1 MGADVLLLLLEHALS
16 LDSIFDAGKP
26 WHVGWGATGVN
37 HSLLAAL
44 PGLETAL
51 SGLLSPAGLAVVVV
65 GTALGIFVGA
75 VPGLTGTMLIALML
89 PLTYGAD
96 PLLSMAFLISIY
108 VGAVSGGMITATLLR
123 MPGTPASIITTLDG
137 YPMAQQGKPGRALGL
152 GVMASWFG
160 GMVSWTF
167 LVLLTSPI
175 AKLSSRFG
183 FFEYFSLVM
192 MALVLIATI
201 GGKSLAKSL
210 FSGFLGI
217 LLAMPG
223 INAATGHTRLTFGI
237 TEMND
242 GFQLLPVLIGLF
254 AVNQILRDIINLE
267 QEAEPI
273 ELGDESVFLR
283 GRDFLHHGMNML
295 RSSVIGTWIGILPGI
310 GANIGSV
317 TAYSVTKSLSKEPE
331 KFGTGC
337 EDGVIASESANN
349 ATIGGALIPLIAM
362 GLPGSVVEAVLL
374 GALVIHGLQPGPR
387 LFSESPDMVYT
398 IMGAMLIANL
408 VMAVTM
414 LLSMRLLAK
423 VVHVPRPY
431 LLPVILCFCVV
442 GSFALSNRLFD
453 VWVMLA
459 FGLLGFALESMKIPL
474 APFIIGFVL
483 GPIAE
488 ENLSL
493 GLQASDGSFWPIVTR
508 PLSLLFITIAVVM
521 LLVPSIKRR
530 WSRRKVIAS

>member
-1 MGADVLLLLLEHALS
+1 M
-16 LDSIFDAGKP
+16 FDLQG
-26 WHVGWGATGVN
+26 
-37 HSLLAAL
+37 L
-44 PGLETAL
+44 PGLEGAIAAL
-51 SGLLSPAGLAVVVV
+51 TSPTGLAMVFV
-65 GTALGIFVGA
+65 GTVMGIFVGA
-75 VPGLTGTMLIALML
+75 VPGLTGTMLIALVL

-108 VGAVSGGMITATLLR
+108 VGAVSGGMITSTLLR

-137 YPMAQQGKPGRALGL
+137 HPMAKNGQPGRALGL
-152 GVMASWFG
+152 GIMASFVG
-160 GMVSWTF
+160 GLVSWGF

-175 AKLSSRFG
+175 ARLSSEFG

-201 GGKSLAKSL
+201 GGKSLPRSL

-223 INAATGHTRLTFGI
+223 INAATGHARMTFGI

-254 AVNQILRDIINLE
+254 AVNQILRDIVNV
-267 QEAEPI
+267 QQTSDPI
-273 ELGDESVFLR
+273 ELRGESVFLR
-283 GRDFLHHGMNML
+283 LADLTKHGVNLL

-317 TAYSVTKSLSKEPE
+317 TAYSVAKSMSKEPE
-331 KFGTGC
+331 KFGTGH
-337 EDGVIASESANN
+337 EDGVVASEAANN
-349 ATIGGALIPLIAM
+349 ATIGGSLIPLIAM

-387 LFSESPDMVYT
+387 LFQESPTMVYT
-398 IMGAMLIANL
+398 IMGAMLLANL
-408 VMAVTM
+408 IMAVTM
-414 LLSMRLLAK
+414 LCSMRLLAK
-423 VVHVPRPY
+423 VVRVPRPY
-431 LLPVILCFCVV
+431 LLPVILCFCVI
-442 GSFALSNRLFD
+442 GSYALANRLFD
-453 VWVMLA
+453 VWVMLGFA
-459 FGLLGFALESMKIPL
+459 VLGFFLESRKIPL

-488 ENLSL
+488 KNLSL
-493 GLQASDGSFWPIVTR
+493 GLQASDGSYWPIVTGKI
-508 PLSLLFITIAVVM
+508 SLLFIVISVLM
-521 LLVPSIKRR
+521 LIVPFIK
-530 WSRRKVIAS
+530 SRRAQVATE

>member
-1 MGADVLLLLLEHALS
+1 MQGIE
-16 LDSIFDAGKP
+16 
-26 WHVGWGATGVN
+26 
-37 HSLLAAL
+37 AAI
-44 PGLETAL
+44 
-51 SGLLSPAGLAVVVV
+51 SGLLSLSGIGVVLL
-65 GTALGIFVGA
+65 GTAMGIFVGA
-75 VPGLTGTMLIALML
+75 VPGLTGTMLIALVL

-137 YPMAQQGKPGRALGL
+137 YPMARNGQPGRALGL
-152 GVMASWFG
+152 GVMASAVG
-160 GMVSWTF
+160 GTVSWVF

-175 AKLSSRFG
+175 ARLSSQFG

-201 GGKSLAKSL
+201 GGASLSRSL

-217 LLAMPG
+217 FLAMPG
-223 INAATGHTRLTFGI
+223 INVATGHARLTFGI

-254 AVNQILRDIINLE
+254 AVNQILRDIVNIE
-267 QEAEPI
+267 EKGEPI
-273 ELGDESVFLR
+273 SLGEQSLWLR
-283 GRDFLHHGMNML
+283 PKDLAQHAVNLL

-317 TAYSVTKSLSKEPE
+317 AAYSVAKSMSKEPE

-337 EDGVIASESANN
+337 EEGVIASEAANN

-387 LFSESPDMVYT
+387 LFAESPSMVYT
-398 IMGAMLIANL
+398 IMGAMLMAN
-408 VMAVTM
+408 VAMAAMM
-414 LLSMRLLAK
+414 LLSMRWLAR
-423 VVHVPRPY
+423 VVMVPRPY
-431 LLPVILCFCVV
+431 LLPIILCFCVI

-453 VWVMLA
+453 VWVMLG
-459 FGLLGFALESMKIPL
+459 FGVLGFLLETCRIPL

-488 ENLSL
+488 KNLSL
-493 GLQASDGSFWPIVTR
+493 GLQASDGSYWPILTR
-508 PLSLLFITIAVVM
+508 PISLLFIAVAIGM
-521 LLVPSIKRR
+521 LALPLLKKFRSNTSGAIQ
-530 WSRRKVIAS
+530 

>member
-1 MGADVLLLLLEHALS
+1 MAGLHEALGALLC
-16 LDSIFDAGKP
+16 P
-26 WHVGWGATGVN
+26 T
-37 HSLLAAL
+37 
-44 PGLETAL
+44 
-51 SGLLSPAGLAVVVV
+51 GLAVIVV

-75 VPGLTGTMLIALML
+75 VPGMTGTMLIALVL

-96 PLLSMAFLISIY
+96 PLWSMALLISIY

-137 YPMAQQGKPGRALGL
+137 YPMARSGRPGRALGL
-152 GVMASWFG
+152 GIMASACG
-160 GMVSWTF
+160 GLVSWVF

-175 AKLSSRFG
+175 ARLSSHFG

-192 MALVLIATI
+192 MALVLIATV
-201 GGKSLAKSL
+201 GGGSLARAL

-217 LLAMPG
+217 FLAMPG
-223 INAATGHTRLTFGI
+223 INAATGGARMTFSV

-254 AVNQILRDIINLE
+254 AVNQILRDIVNIE
-267 QEAEPI
+267 ETGESI
-273 ELGDESVFLR
+273 ELSDQSLLLSP
-283 GRDFLHHGMNML
+283 RDFARHAANLI

-317 TAYSVTKSLSKEPE
+317 SAYSVAKSLSKEPE
-331 KFGTGC
+331 SFGTGC
-337 EDGVIASESANN
+337 EDGVVASEAANN

-387 LFSESPDMVYT
+387 LFAESPSMVYT
-398 IMGAMLIANL
+398 IMGAMLMANF
-408 VMAVTM
+408 VMAMIM
-414 LLSMRLLAK
+414 LLSMRWLAR
-423 VVHVPRPY
+423 VVMVPRAY
-431 LLPVILCFCVV
+431 LLPVILCFCVI
-442 GSFALSNRLFD
+442 GSFALSSRLFD

-459 FGLLGFALESMKIPL
+459 FGVLGFALESYRIPL

-488 ENLSL
+488 KNLSL
-493 GLQASDGSFWPIVTR
+493 GLQASDGSYWPIVTR
-508 PLSLLFITIAVVM
+508 PISALFIAVAIAM
-521 LLVPSIKRR
+521 LLMTLINRLRR
-530 WSRRKVIAS
+530 PRVEVAP